1 VEEAVGVLVV
11 ARHLAAVVDVERLAA
26 DRTGEIQPDVAAAVE
41 QEAAARDAVGVQVG
55 GVIAVG
61 AHDLAAVVDLG
72 GG

>member
-1 VEEAVGVLVV
+1 VEDAVGVLVV

-41 QEAAARDAVGVQVG
+41 QEAAARDAVGVPVG
-55 GVIAVG
+55 GVLAVG

>member
-1 VEEAVGVLVV
+1 VEDAVGVLVV

-41 QEAAARDAVGVQVG
+41 QEAAARDAVGGQVG